1 MKSLAIFGTAL
12 IGTASTAFAKTGLP
26 ALDSITGMF
35 NSIGSNSSWLVIAA
49 VAFVIY
55 IAGSAHRA

>member
-12 IGTASTAFAKTGLP
+12 VGTTSMAFAKTGFK
-26 ALDSITGMF
+26 AVDSITGMF
-35 NSIGSNSSWLVIAA
+35 NSVGSNSSWLVIAV